1 MKDRSEIQT
10 GTRAG
15 VSSQRAQQADH
26 NGTGPTGKLLETQL
40 GVGIKD
46 HKICH

>member
-15 VSSQRAQQADH
+15 TFSQRAQQADH
-26 NGTGPTGKLLETQL
+26 NGTGPAGNVLETHL
-40 GVGIKD
+40 EWA
-46 HKICH
+46 